1 LYASVFA
8 DASFPSALLAL
19 DHELAETTR
28 QQGCPWCGGPLHSAA
43 YLRKPRGGPWEVAEE
58 LAVRHS
64 FCCARDGCRRRV
76 LPPSVRFLGRRV
88 YLGAVVVL
96 GAVLQH
102 GASAARLRRLS
113 AVLGIDR
120 RTLTRW
126 RQWWLRQ
133 ARSTSG
139 QVSLRVFMPPVDV
152 DAVPRSLLERF
163 SGSATASLTSMLRW
177 LCGSGFCREPISPAE
192 DAR

>member
-1 LYASVFA
+1 MYASAFA

-19 DHELAETTR
+19 DLELAETTR
-28 QQGCPWCGGPLHSAA
+28 QRGCPWCGGPLHSAA
-43 YLRKPRGGPWEVAEE
+43 YLRKPRGGPWALDEEV
-58 LAVRHS
+58 AVRHS
-64 FCCARDGCRRRV
+64 FCCAREGCRRRV

-88 YLGAVVVL
+88 YLAAVVVL

-102 GASAARLRRLS
+102 GASGTRLRRLS
-113 AVLGIDR
+113 AELGIDR

-133 ARSTSG
+133 AHTTAG

-163 SGSATASLTSMLRW
+163 AGSAPTSLTAMLRW
-177 LCGSGFCREPISPAE
+177 LCGSGFCMERISPAE